1 MWLCPSCYQ
10 LTGFFSLWSFYKFT
24 LSHISHYHI
33 SIVDFLNKNILV
45 GVEDLTTFFF
55 PSQLWM
61 VFSQYQAAWLVVE
74 DIHHPVQ
81 VHHTVV
87 VNHDCGQVRE
97 AWLSHRWTQM
107 CFDGSESRLAL
118 LIIFIFFSSVSC
130 PRKEKCCNWW
140 RKFFFKNHSQKLFVN
155 ASTKIALLRQI
166 CLSVLK
172 LLSAVADV
180 TGTVRKMAMRRCR
193 LGKNRLLQARRA
205 SASVSGML
213 PRKNVWCYEKFD
225 LYK

>member
-118 LIIFIFFSSVSC
+118 LIIYFF
-130 PRKEKCCNWW
+130 
-140 RKFFFKNHSQKLFVN
+140 L
-155 ASTKIALLRQI
+155 
-166 CLSVLK
+166 VLYP
-172 LLSAVADV
+172 AP
-180 TGTVRKMAMRRCR
+180 
-193 LGKNRLLQARRA
+193 GK
-205 SASVSGML
+205 
-213 PRKNVWCYEKFD
+213 KNVVIDGGSFSLKTILKSFLSTLRPKLHCSAKSAWVYWSFS
-225 LYK
+225 LL